1 MANDDGFLS
10 RWSRR
15 KVQARTGEA
24 LPSEAPAPEKPQAAG
39 PPVATQTAPQ
49 AASVTAGLAGQT
61 PSNRLPAS
69 LDAAGAQAGAAD
81 QPNDAQTAVS
91 PGQQPEQAAAAA
103 AQAPLPTMQDVMA
116 LTKESDYSAFVQP
129 SVDPAVRNAA
139 MKKLFSDPFF
149 NEMDGLDIYI
159 DDYSQPNPLPMS
171 LARKLTSAKVLNLF
185 ETPEEKTAR
194 LAAEA
199 AKEAK
204 EAEAKQT
211 QPANTALENTSSTQT
226 EQAPVIV
233 QSTGQE
239 AEANAIHAPVQS
251 ATQPDLIV
259 GGAPAPTPESDVR
272 GSDASRPTT
281 P

>member
-24 LPSEAPAPEKPQAAG
+24 LPSEEPVPEKPLA
-39 PPVATQTAPQ
+39 
-49 AASVTAGLAGQT
+49 AASVVGAPQSAVAVTQPPAGVQPT
-61 PSNRLPAS
+61 
-69 LDAAGAQAGAAD
+69 DAAPPKDAA
-81 QPNDAQTAVS
+81 A
-91 PGQQPEQAAAAA
+91 QQPEPDQAQPAA
-103 AQAPLPTMQDVMA
+103 AQPPLPTMQDVMA
-116 LTKESDYSAFVQP
+116 LTKESDYSAFVKP
-129 SVDPAVRNAA
+129 GVDPTVRNAA

-185 ETPEEKTAR
+185 ETPEEKAAR

-199 AKEAK
+199 AEAAK
-204 EAEAKQT
+204 NQPVAPGVPNTPNTHLDQEPAGSQSTPPQAAEASAEQT
-211 QPANTALENTSSTQT
+211 PQQPETQAEPTAGPE
-226 EQAPVIV
+226 EP
-233 QSTGQE
+233 
-239 AEANAIHAPVQS
+239 S
-251 ATQPDLIV
+251 ATP
-259 GGAPAPTPESDVR
+259 P
-272 GSDASRPTT
+272 RPTS

>member
-24 LPSEAPAPEKPQAAG
+24 LPPEAAPALQKPLAAAT
-39 PPVATQTAPQ
+39 PVAPN
-49 AASVTAGLAGQT
+49 TAGAAAQT
-61 PSNRLPAS
+61 PSLQTSDGHAS
-69 LDAAGAQAGAAD
+69 ADAQAQAD
-81 QPNDAQTAVS
+81 QPNPDA
-91 PGQQPEQAAAAA
+91 QAAAAA
-103 AQAPLPTMQDVMA
+103 TQAPLPTMQDVMA
-116 LTKESDYSAFVQP
+116 LTKESDYSAFVKP
-129 SVDPAVRNAA
+129 GVDPTVRNAA

-159 DDYSQPNPLPMS
+159 DDYSQPNPLPLS

-185 ETPEEKTAR
+185 ETPEEKAAR

-204 EAEAKQT
+204 EAEANAIDAPA
-211 QPANTALENTSSTQT
+211 QPATQA
-226 EQAPVIV
+226 EPVVGDASAP
-233 QSTGQE
+233 
-239 AEANAIHAPVQS
+239 
-251 ATQPDLIV
+251 
-259 GGAPAPTPESDVR
+259 PAESDGR
-272 GSDASRPTT
+272 AADASGPTT